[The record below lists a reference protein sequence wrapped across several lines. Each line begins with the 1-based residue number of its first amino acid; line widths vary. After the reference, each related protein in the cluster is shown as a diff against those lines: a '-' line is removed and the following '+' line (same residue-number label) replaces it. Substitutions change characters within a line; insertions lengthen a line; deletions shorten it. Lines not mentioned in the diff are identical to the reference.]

1 MKNFIF
7 IGCSLIVFSAFGNA
21 QISIIA
27 NKSISASSIS
37 KEDAANI
44 YSLDVREVG
53 GTKVKLFTIQSDGAV
68 RDDFFGALGKNAVA
82 IRKVWMQKQL
92 TGNGTAP
99 ENVSDEDA
107 MLAKVS
113 STPGSIGFISS
124 SKVTGGVKVLL
135 VLH

>member
-1 MKNFIF
+1 
-7 IGCSLIVFSAFGNA
+7 
-21 QISIIA
+21 
-27 NKSISASSIS
+27 
-37 KEDAANI
+37 
-44 YSLDVREVG
+44 
-53 GTKVKLFTIQSDGAV
+53 
-68 RDDFFGALGKNAVA
+68 
-82 IRKVWMQKQL
+82 L